1 MLQNNTLTEHEITAN
16 KHGVLDLYYSVKAK
30 IEKHADNVVATGSDD
45 FTLLVTED
53 EFNAIYMVLTDKHEK
68 PAKDIELVYMGRA
81 LYFKAPKKQTDYTHT
96 RISKP
101 YLKKLAKLAK
111 KNKRS
116 AMAQLEHLI
125 DQAEAKQ

>member
-1 MLQNNTLTEHEITAN
+1 MDKPT
-16 KHGVLDLYYSVKAK
+16 KSV
-30 IEKHADNVVATGSDD
+30 E
-45 FTLLVTED
+45 
-53 EFNAIYMVLTDKHEK
+53 
-68 PAKDIELVYMGRA
+68 
-81 LYFKAPKKQTDYTHT
+81 YTHT

-125 DQAEAKQ
+125 DQAEAKK

>member
-1 MLQNNTLTEHEITAN
+1 M
-16 KHGVLDLYYSVKAK
+16 
-30 IEKHADNVVATGSDD
+30 EKST
-45 FTLLVTED
+45 
-53 EFNAIYMVLTDKHEK
+53 K
-68 PAKDIELVYMGRA
+68 PVE
-81 LYFKAPKKQTDYTHT
+81 YTHT

-125 DQAEAKQ
+125 DQAEAK